1 MDASVLVPNL
11 VILVTVLLSDY
22 GKRPVTTLRLVRPF
36 IAAAVIIPF
45 FFKGAQG
52 SGNGLLLEVAG
63 TAAGI
68 VLGVL
73 AASLL
78 RVCRDPAAGRAAT
91 IGGNPYALLWIVIVA
106 GRLYFTYGAQHVF
119 GRQLGQ
125 WLAAGHITVDGLTA
139 ALIFFSVAMLLG
151 RTGALAVRVR
161 QVSARPATTPPAG
174 SVRHLPAPVR

>member
-1 MDASVLVPNL
+1 MDASVLIPNL

-22 GKRPVTTLRLVRPF
+22 GRHPVTALRLVRPF
-36 IAAAVIIPF
+36 IAAAAIIPF
-45 FFKGAQG
+45 FFKGMQG
-52 SGNGLLLEVAG
+52 SGNGLLLEAAG
-63 TAAGI
+63 AAAGI

-78 RVCRDPAAGRAAT
+78 RVSRDPATGRAAT
-91 IGGNPYALLWIVIVA
+91 AGGSGYALFWIVIVA

-125 WLAAGHITVDGLTA
+125 WLYASHVTVNGLTA

-151 RTGALAVRVR
+151 RTGALAVRAR
-161 QVSARPATTPPAG
+161 QVSARPVTAPPAEPA
-174 SVRHLPAPVR
+174 RHLFAPVR

>member
-1 MDASVLVPNL
+1 MDASVLIPNL

-22 GKRPVTTLRLVRPF
+22 GRHPVTIRRLVRPF
-36 IAAAVIIPF
+36 IAAAVIVPF
-45 FFKGAQG
+45 FFTGAQG
-52 SGNGLLLEVAG
+52 SGNGLLLE
-63 TAAGI
+63 AAGAAAGL

-78 RVCRDPAAGRAAT
+78 RVFRDPATGRVAT
-91 IGGNPYALLWIVIVA
+91 IGGGAYALLWIVVVA
-106 GRLYFTYGAQHVF
+106 ARLYFTYGAQHVF

-125 WLAAGHITVDGLTA
+125 WLYTNHITVDGLTA

-161 QVSARPATTPPAG
+161 LVSARPVITPQAEA
-174 SVRHLPAPVR
+174 VRHLPAAVR

>member
-1 MDASVLVPNL
+1 MDASVLIPNL

-22 GKRPVTTLRLVRPF
+22 GRHPVTTVRLVRPF
-36 IAAAVIIPF
+36 IAAAVIVPF
-45 FFKGAQG
+45 FFKGVQG

-63 TAAGI
+63 AAAGL

-78 RVCRDPAAGRAAT
+78 RVSRDPATGRAAT
-91 IGGNPYALLWIVIVA
+91 AGGNAYALFWIVIVA
-106 GRLYFTYGAQHVF
+106 ARLYFTYGAQHVF
-119 GRQLGQ
+119 GPQLGQ
-125 WLAAGHITVDGLTA
+125 WLYASHITVDGLTA

-161 QVSARPATTPPAG
+161 QVSTRPVMVPQAEA
-174 SVRHLPAPVR
+174 VRHLPAPVR